1 MITRILAGT
10 ILVLLLTVGVQQWT
24 IQHQRA
30 DVVQARTY
38 AKEAVDALGTANA
51 AVAKLQTANR
61 ECVDKNAAN
70 QTLARSYFDAMREY
84 AVKLEADKAKTERTI
99 QVIYEHDPSA
109 RQWADTRVP
118 PAIADRLRAGADRP
132 HADR

>member
-10 ILVLLLTVGVQQWT
+10 IVLLLLAVGIQQFV
-24 IQHQRA
+24 IHRQRV

-51 AVAKLQTANR
+51 AIAKLQTANR
-61 ECVDKNAAN
+61 QCVDENAAN
-70 QTLARSYFDAMREY
+70 LARAKTYFDAARDY
-84 AVKLEADKAKTERTI
+84 ADKLQAQKDKAEHTI

-109 RQWADTRVP
+109 RQWGATRVP
-118 PAIADRLRAGADRP
+118 PAIADQLRAGARRP